1 MATHHQ
7 LHLLIATLLHL
18 LAAASA
24 IGINYG
30 TLGDNLPPPAQVA
43 NFIKTQTIINRVKI
57 FDTNPDILRAFADT
71 GIALTI
77 TAVNGDIPALAQLA
91 FARQWVAI
99 NIAPFYPRT
108 QIIRVLV
115 GNEIIHSGDKR
126 LIVNLLPAIRTLHN
140 ALVLAGFRGIQV
152 STAHSLGILEV
163 SEPPSLGRFRFG
175 YTRVLVPMLK
185 FLRDTRSPF
194 VVNPYPYF
202 GYSPRKAN
210 YALFKPNRGVYDRFT
225 RITYTNMFDGLLDAV
240 HSAMK
245 AVGYGDV
252 SIVAGETGWPS
263 LGGPGEPAPTLA
275 NAISY
280 NGKLLKHVG
289 SRRGTP
295 LMPNR
300 RVETYIFALFNENQ
314 KPGPIAERNFGLF
327 WPDFTPVYKIGI
339 LRSERQQRGGRRG
352 HGRKPRPGPGKQ
364 WCVPKQG
371 ASDQAMQA
379 NIDYVCSNGVD
390 CRPIQAGGPCF
401 EPNNVGTHAS
411 YIMNSYYQTKGR
423 QPDSC
428 DFSGTGVLTSVD
440 PSECPIIGLF
450 SFSPSNG
457 MWLKNRR
464 SDQQYLMLIPFW
476 TLSTQ
481 VMVHANT
488 YEKSELQRW
497 QRDHPETL
505 SPSR

>member
-1 MATHHQ
+1 MAAHR
-7 LHLLIATLLHL
+7 HLLLLTAALLHL

-24 IGINYG
+24 IGVNYG

-43 NFIKTQTIINRVKI
+43 NFIKSQTIINRVKI

-71 GIALTI
+71 GIAMTV
-77 TAVNGDIPALAQLA
+77 TAGNGDIPALTRLA
-91 FARQWVAI
+91 YARQWVAI

-108 QIIRVLV
+108 RIVRVLV
-115 GNEIIHSGDKR
+115 GNEIIHSQDKR
-126 LIVNLLPAIRTLHN
+126 LVVNLLPAMRTLHN

-152 STAHSLGILEV
+152 TTAHSLGILEM
-163 SEPPSLGRFRFG
+163 SEPPSRGRFRPG

-194 VVNPYPYF
+194 MVNPYPYF

-240 HSAMK
+240 YSAMK

-252 SIVAGETGWPS
+252 QIVAGETGWPS

-275 NAISY
+275 NAVSY
-280 NGKLLKHVG
+280 NGKLLKHVN

-300 RVETYIFALFNENQ
+300 RIETYIFALFNENQ

-339 LRSERQQRGGRRG
+339 LRSERHRRGRRGGRGG
-352 HGRKPRPGPGKQ
+352 HRRAPRPGGGKR
-364 WCVPKQG
+364 WCVLKQG
-371 ASDQAMQA
+371 VSDQAVQA
-379 NIDYVCSNGVD
+379 NIDYVCSTGVD
-390 CRPIQAGGPCF
+390 CRPIQSGGACF
-401 EPNNVGTHAS
+401 DPNNVRARAS

-423 QPDSC
+423 QPSNC
-428 DFSGTGVLTSVD
+428 DFSGSGVLTSVN
-440 PSECPIIGLF
+440 PSHGACIYI
-450 SFSPSNG
+450 
-457 MWLKNRR
+457 
-464 SDQQYLMLIPFW
+464 
-476 TLSTQ
+476 
-481 VMVHANT
+481 
-488 YEKSELQRW
+488 
-497 QRDHPETL
+497 
-505 SPSR
+505 